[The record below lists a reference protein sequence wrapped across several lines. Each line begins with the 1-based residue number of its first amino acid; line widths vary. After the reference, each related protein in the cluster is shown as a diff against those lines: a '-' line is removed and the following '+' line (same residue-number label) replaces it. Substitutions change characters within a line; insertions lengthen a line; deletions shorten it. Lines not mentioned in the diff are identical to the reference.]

1 MPANWIVAAHGWGIP
16 PEGALRKKFKLT
28 EKFEYRV
35 TMVPMGV
42 EFVVYT
48 PQNTIMG
55 MDFGWDFWGALTGG
69 LHGGEA
75 GAYTKCHKSKGPGS
89 LVPDYMVRG
98 DTAFPTG
105 VFEVCTNNNPNKVI
119 DIRPQDR
126 LLLSSILAEAKKN
139 GVKRVYWGCCT
150 QLDDTAPMENQRW

>member
-1 MPANWIVAAHGWGIP
+1 MPANWIVSAHGWGIE
-16 PEGALRKKFKLT
+16 PEGKLRKKFT
-28 EKFEYRV
+28 PTQKFEYRT
-35 TMVPMGV
+35 TMVPIGV

-55 MDFGWDFWGALTGG
+55 MDFGWDFWDALTGG

-75 GAYTKCHKSKGPGS
+75 GAYAKKHKSKGPGS

-98 DTAFPTG
+98 DTGFPTG
-105 VFEVCTNNNPNKVI
+105 VFEVSTDNNPRKVI
-119 DIRPQDR
+119 DIRPEDR

-150 QLDDTAPMENQRW
+150 QLEATAPMDNSRW